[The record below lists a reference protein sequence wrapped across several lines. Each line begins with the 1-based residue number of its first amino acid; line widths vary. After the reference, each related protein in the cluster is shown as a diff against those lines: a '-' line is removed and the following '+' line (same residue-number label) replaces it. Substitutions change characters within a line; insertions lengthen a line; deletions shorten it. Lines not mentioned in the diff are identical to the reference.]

1 MDKEQITESTPTES
15 HTTKHPVRKFF
26 QAIAA
31 PVLVLLVIYG
41 FFQIT
46 GLRLCAVQSGS
57 MEPNIPTYSLCL
69 VNTRYDYDTLT
80 EGDIV
85 VYDRPYD
92 HLQVVHLIIAIFDDG
107 VLTKGDA
114 NSTDDGL
121 LLTESDIEAE
131 YILHIP
137 YIGKLTTLV
146 RTPVGIG
153 VILTIVVLLLVLDA
167 HPRQKKQDSNSTPD
181 K

>member
-1 MDKEQITESTPTES
+1 MKRI
-15 HTTKHPVRKFF
+15 RKIINMFS
-26 QAIAA
+26 
-31 PVLVLLVIYG
+31 PLLVLLVIWG

-69 VNTRYDYDTLT
+69 VNTRYDYDTLI
-80 EGDIV
+80 EGDVV

-92 HLQVVHLIIAIFDDG
+92 HLQVIHRIIAIFDEG
-107 VLTKGDA
+107 VITKGDA

-121 LLTESDIEAE
+121 LLTEDDIEAE

-153 VILTIVVLLLVLDA
+153 IIITCVALLLIADSIK
-167 HPRQKKQDSNSTPD
+167 PKKKQEPQPEPD
-181 K
+181 ETTEERKG

>member
-1 MDKEQITESTPTES
+1 MKRI
-15 HTTKHPVRKFF
+15 RK
-26 QAIAA
+26 IINMLS
-31 PVLVLLVIYG
+31 PLLVLLVIWG

-69 VNTRYDYDTLT
+69 VNTRYNYDTLI
-80 EGDIV
+80 EGDVV

-92 HLQVVHLIIAIFDDG
+92 HLQVIHRIIAIFDEG
-107 VLTKGDA
+107 VITKGDA

-121 LLTESDIEAE
+121 LLTKDDIEAE

-153 VILTIVVLLLVLDA
+153 IIITCVALLLIADSIK
-167 HPRQKKQDSNSTPD
+167 PKKKQEPQPEPTETTEER
-181 K
+181 KG